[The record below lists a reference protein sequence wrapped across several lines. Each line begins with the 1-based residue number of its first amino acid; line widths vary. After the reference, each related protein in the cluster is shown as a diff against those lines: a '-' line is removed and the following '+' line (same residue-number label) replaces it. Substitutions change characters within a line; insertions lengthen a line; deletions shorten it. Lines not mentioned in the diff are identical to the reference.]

1 MVVPCRRTAPDG
13 SSVLDRLAN
22 LVARKL
28 VGEFL
33 YCIAQFET
41 PEACNHMTALATD
54 EINNHIALNSWKAY
68 RHVSEITRE
77 QMSEFLRIFPSEMLA
92 FLEPFRSGLAPRVS

>member
-1 MVVPCRRTAPDG
+1 MQAYRAGRLVCSR
-13 SSVLDRLAN
+13 SSSQFSCEEAG
-22 LVARKL
+22 
-28 VGEFL
+28 GEFL